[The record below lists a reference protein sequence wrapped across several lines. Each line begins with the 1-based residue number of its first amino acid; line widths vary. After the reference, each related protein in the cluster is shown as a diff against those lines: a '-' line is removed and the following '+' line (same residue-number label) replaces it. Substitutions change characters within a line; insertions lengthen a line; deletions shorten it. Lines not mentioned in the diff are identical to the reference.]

1 MQESA
6 QEQPGEVEQLV
17 DTKRRMA
24 YAEIAEIIGGEVT
37 AERVAGVINLLN
49 SGHIVHGIKTRAGG
63 ENVNQ
68 QGVLRKTPEGG
79 RISCWT
85 SGLNVFF
92 NSMNGGDMKT
102 FDTTF
107 FHYAHAGDSMI
118 IAITNTELLAGL
130 GVEVQFVKDA
140 YASLT
145 VELPRDKM
153 ALLRVINPPENSES
167 IERVQ
172 ALERAMF
179 QLLERVLTGGYQG
192 GELIE
197 LDLSTSEVSRQVVS

>member
-6 QEQPGEVEQLV
+6 QEQTGGVEQLV

-24 YAEIAEIIGGEVT
+24 YAEISEIIGGEVT

-49 SGHIVHGIKTRAGG
+49 DGHIVHGIKTNAGA

-68 QGVLRKTPEGG
+68 QGIMPKTPEGG

-85 SGLNVFF
+85 SGMNVFF
-92 NSMNGGDMKT
+92 SSMSGGDMKT
-102 FDTTF
+102 YDTTF
-107 FHYAHAGDSMI
+107 FHYAHAGDGMN

-130 GVEVQFVKDA
+130 GAEAQFVKDA

-167 IERVQ
+167 NERVQ

-179 QLLERVLTGGYQG
+179 QLLEIVLIGGYQG

-197 LDLSTSEVSRQVVS
+197 FDLSTNELRRSVVS